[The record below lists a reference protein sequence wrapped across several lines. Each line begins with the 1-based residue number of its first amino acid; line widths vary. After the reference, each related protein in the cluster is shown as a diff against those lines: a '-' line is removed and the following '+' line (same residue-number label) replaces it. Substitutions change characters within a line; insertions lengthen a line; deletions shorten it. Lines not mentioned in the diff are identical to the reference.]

1 MSRPALVSGDS
12 VLLVICFWVSIPM
25 VPVRISLA
33 TLLLL
38 GMSGCA
44 SWFNTSATD
53 NDWGLSWN
61 ELRGLGKAE
70 AESDQAETKLLKVA
84 NIEANIVRRPVGDSR
99 IRTIVWDEVD
109 ESGLMSPEERQRLN
123 GAGFRV
129 GIAGSSAPWALQS
142 LAKDAMKVPMS
153 TEVDAATA
161 VNNSFSMPVGPSFT
175 IFERGVTRL
184 EVQANLDARKIP
196 AKALSEMADLDDQ
209 SNLRCVLEIT
219 VEEINSDWAM
229 LNVLPQIHYGA
240 NTVRLS
246 VSGNSGH
253 LPVRQEVHPLY
264 DQQFK
269 VRVHRGEVMVVGR
282 HGADDWNPGRLFFQP
297 EDGRSGTE
305 CLLLIRLADIGEVRG
320 QRELSVNYSE
330 KTLW

>member
-1 MSRPALVSGDS
+1 M
-12 VLLVICFWVSIPM
+12 
-25 VPVRISLA
+25 
-33 TLLLL
+33 
-38 GMSGCA
+38 
-44 SWFNTSATD
+44 
-53 NDWGLSWN
+53 
-61 ELRGLGKAE
+61 
-70 AESDQAETKLLKVA
+70 A

-297 EDGRSGTE
+297 EDGRSATE